1 MICLNQFDQ
10 IMSSHRKIAN
20 LQGAI
25 HLIRGQRVM
34 LDSDLA
40 AIYGVTAKRLNE
52 QLKRNRPRFP
62 DDFAF
67 QLTVQEFTKL
77 KSQIATSSS
86 HGGKRKLPWVFTEHG
101 ALMLAS
107 VLNSQIAVQASVRV
121 VRAFVRL
128 REMVVANVQLA
139 TKLEQIERRL
149 DSHDEAIVELFAA
162 LKRLLESPEPSRR
175 REIGFHVR
183 EKTARYRVHHKSKI
197 RNRNSKIPS
206 MANTQDIRRRI
217 KSIRNTAQ
225 I

>member
-34 LDSDLA
+34 LDFDLA
-40 AIYGVTAKRLNE
+40 MIYGVTTKRLNE
-52 QLKRNRPRFP
+52 QLKRNRLRFP
-62 DDFAF
+62 ADFAF
-67 QLTVQEFTKL
+67 QPTVQEFRTL

-101 ALMLAS
+101 ALMLAN
-107 VLNSQIAVQASVRV
+107 VLNSAIAVQASVRV

-128 REMVVANVQLA
+128 REMVAANAQLA
-139 TKLEQIERRL
+139 AKLEELERRF
-149 DSHDEAIVELFAA
+149 DSHDEAIANLFAT
-162 LKRLLESPEPSRR
+162 LRQLLEPSEAPKR

-183 EKTARYRVHHKSKI
+183 EEATRYRVRKAPRIK
-197 RNRNSKIPS
+197 NRNSKIS
-206 MANTQDIRRRI
+206 
-217 KSIRNTAQ
+217 
-225 I
+225 

>member
-40 AIYGVTAKRLNE
+40 MIYGVTTKRLNE
-52 QLKRNRPRFP
+52 QLKRNRLRFP
-62 DDFAF
+62 PDFAF
-67 QLTVQEFTKL
+67 QLTVQEFRNL
-77 KSQIATSSS
+77 KSQIATSSLRSQSVTSSS

-107 VLNSQIAVQASVRV
+107 VLNSAIAVQASVRV

-128 REMVVANVQLA
+128 REMVAANAQLA
-139 TKLEQIERRL
+139 VKLEELERRL
-149 DSHDEAIVELFAA
+149 DSHDEAIVDLFAA
-162 LKRLLESPEPSRR
+162 LRGLLEPEQKPKRQ
-175 REIGFHVR
+175 IGFHAR
-183 EKTARYRVHHKSKI
+183 ERSARYRSK
-197 RNRNSKIPS
+197 K
-206 MANTQDIRRRI
+206 RI
-217 KSIRNTAQ
+217 
-225 I
+225 

>member
-1 MICLNQFDQ
+1 MICLDQFDQ
-10 IMSSHRKIAN
+10 SMSSHRRIAN
-20 LQGAI
+20 LESAV
-25 HLIRGQRVM
+25 HLIRGHRVM

-67 QLTVQEFTKL
+67 QLTVQEFTNL
-77 KSQIATSSS
+77 KSQIATSSLRSQFWTSSS

-107 VLNSQIAVQASVRV
+107 ALNSEIAVQASVRV

-128 REMVVANVQLA
+128 REMVAANAQLA
-139 TKLEQIERRL
+139 AKLQELERRL
-149 DSHDEAIVELFAA
+149 DSHDEGIANLFAA
-162 LKRLLESPEPSRR
+162 LKQLLEPSEPTKR

-183 EKTARYRVHHKSKI
+183 EKSARYRVRRRSKI
-197 RNRNSKIPS
+197 NDRISKIS
-206 MANTQDIRRRI
+206 
-217 KSIRNTAQ
+217 
-225 I
+225 

>member
-10 IMSSHRKIAN
+10 IMSSHRKIAK

-34 LDSDLA
+34 LDFDLA
-40 AIYGVTAKRLNE
+40 MIYVVTTKRLNE
-52 QLKRNRPRFP
+52 QLKRNRLRFP
-62 DDFAF
+62 ADFAF
-67 QLTVQEFTKL
+67 QLTVQEFRTL

-107 VLNSQIAVQASVRV
+107 VLNSAIAVQASVRV

-128 REMVVANVQLA
+128 REMVAANAQLA
-139 TKLEQIERRL
+139 AKLEELERRF
-149 DSHDEAIVELFAA
+149 DSHDEAIANLFAT
-162 LKRLLESPEPSRR
+162 LKQLLEPSEAPKR

-183 EKTARYRVHHKSKI
+183 EEAARYRVRKAPRIK
-197 RNRNSKIPS
+197 NRNSKIS
-206 MANTQDIRRRI
+206 
-217 KSIRNTAQ
+217 
-225 I
+225 